1 MKIRGED
8 FLSYLPPVCVC
19 VYVCSAFTATRKI
32 LEKRSRGEK
41 NKRGGGVV
49 RCVTEG
55 GGGEMTQRGD
65 GERKRR
71 VIKREK
77 MDNGFGGKK

>member
-55 GGGEMTQRGD
+55 GGRGD
-65 GERKRR
+65 DSEGRW
-71 VIKREK
+71 REEK
-77 MDNGFGGKK
+77 EGN